1 MTELSLIVPCYNEAQ
16 NVDAFYDRCLQVFEP
31 GEFEVIF
38 VNDGSKDDTYK
49 KLQHLHEE
57 YSNVLVVNFSR
68 NFGKEAAI
76 YAGLHYATGTYLS
89 IIDADL
95 QQDPEIVKHMT
106 EILEKKPDVDVVAA
120 YQKQRHEGKFM
131 AWCKDH
137 FYRFINRLSEV
148 DLRENASDFRTF
160 RRNVQEALL
169 DMPEYFRF
177 SKGLFSWV
185 GFETEYIPYV
195 AAERFAGTTK
205 WSFAKLIKYAMEG
218 VISFSTM
225 PLQLATFCGALVS
238 VFAIVYG
245 IIIIAH
251 TLLTGI
257 DVPGYATTIVVVL
270 FLGGIQLLVMGI
282 LGEYLAKTY
291 IQGKHRPVY
300 VVKKV
305 LEKKE

>member
-16 NVDAFYDRCLQVFEP
+16 NVEALYDRCLQVFEP
-31 GEFEVIF
+31 AEFEVIF

-169 DMPEYFRF
+169 DMPECKSYKLCVVCFLFFFYYPFAAGYF
-177 SKGLFSWV
+177 LC
-185 GFETEYIPYV
+185 I
-195 AAERFAGTTK
+195 
-205 WSFAKLIKYAMEG
+205 
-218 VISFSTM
+218 
-225 PLQLATFCGALVS
+225 S
-238 VFAIVYG
+238 VFFFFFFICHNYYRTHPAYR
-245 IIIIAH
+245 
-251 TLLTGI
+251 
-257 DVPGYATTIVVVL
+257 D
-270 FLGGIQLLVMGI
+270 
-282 LGEYLAKTY
+282 
-291 IQGKHRPVY
+291 
-300 VVKKV
+300 
-305 LEKKE
+305 